1 MIQVRVTQ
9 SGQPTAAQ
17 LTAFKQYASV
27 PDDAQDAVL
36 EKLLKQAML
45 KVQEFSDRA
54 LLACTLELVI
64 SDIAAGE
71 RVKLYQGAAAVTS
84 VTDET
89 GAAVEYEL
97 HPDGLYLRRACKAV
111 KVTYTNTVNEHEA
124 DRLLPVVWQYA
135 TALYDGAEPQ
145 EQAAILKTCYGLL

>member
-27 PDDAQDAVL
+27 PDDAQNAML

-97 HPDGLYLRRACKAV
+97 HPDGLYLLRACKAV

-145 EQAAILKTCYGLL
+145 DQAAILKTCYGLL

>member
-9 SGQPTAAQ
+9 SADPTTAQ

-27 PDDAQDAVL
+27 AEDAQDTML
-36 EKLLKQAML
+36 QKLLKQAML

-71 RVKLYQGAAAVTS
+71 RVKLYQGASAVTS
-84 VTDET
+84 VKDEEGGNVDYT
-89 GAAVEYEL
+89 L
-97 HPDGLYLRRACKAV
+97 CPDGLYLKRACKAA

>member
-9 SGQPTAAQ
+9 SAEPTAAQ

-27 PDDAQDAVL
+27 AEDAQDTML
-36 EKLLKQAML
+36 QKLLKQAML

-71 RVKLYQGAAAVTS
+71 RVKLYQGAETVTG
-84 VTDET
+84 VTDEA
-89 GAAVEYEL
+89 GVAVGFQFL
-97 HPDGLYLRRACKAV
+97 PDGLYLSRACMAV
-111 KVTYTNTVNEHEA
+111 KVTYTNSVNEPEA
-124 DRLLPVVWQYA
+124 DKLTPVVWQYA
-135 TALYDGAEPQ
+135 TALYDGAEPKDL
-145 EQAAILKTCYGLL
+145 AAILKTCYGLI

>member
-9 SGQPTAAQ
+9 SAQPTAAQ

-27 PDDAQDAVL
+27 PDDAQDTML

-45 KVQEFSDRA
+45 KVQEYSDRA

-64 SDIAAGE
+64 TDVSAGD
-71 RVKLYQGAAAVTS
+71 RVNLYQGAAAVTS
-84 VTDET
+84 VVDEA
-89 GAAVEYEL
+89 GGNVDFIFC
-97 HPDGLYLRRACKAV
+97 PDGLYLHRACKAA

-135 TALYDGAEPQ
+135 TALYDGAEPKD
-145 EQAAILKTCYGLL
+145 QAAILKTCYGLL

>member
-27 PDDAQDAVL
+27 PDDAQDAML

-71 RVKLYQGAAAVTS
+71 RVKLYQGAAAVVS
-84 VTDET
+84 VEDEE
-89 GAAVEYEL
+89 GGNVDYIL
-97 HPDGLYLRRACKAV
+97 CPDGLYLRRACKAA
-111 KVTYTNTVNEHEA
+111 KIIYTNSVKEPEA

-145 EQAAILKTCYGLL
+145 DQAAILKTCYGLI